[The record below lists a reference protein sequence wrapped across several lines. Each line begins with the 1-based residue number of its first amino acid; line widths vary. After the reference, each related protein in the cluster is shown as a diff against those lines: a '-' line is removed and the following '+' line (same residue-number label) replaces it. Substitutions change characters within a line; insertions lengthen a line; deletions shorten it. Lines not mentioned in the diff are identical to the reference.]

1 MELIEGFTLLQLLR
15 FLNVSLET
23 IILPCNFCFTVLG
36 ILDKASFAA
45 SKLKVVVRDKCY
57 KGACISCRRALAA
70 AEKKKYLVCW
80 ERGTSWKLCVVLGLC
95 IVQLDVYSA
104 WLCFLRQRNL
114 LPRLILEHFT
124 LCAICGE
131 LSVGTARLQDVRYRG
146 YST

>member
-70 AEKKKYLVCW
+70 AEKKKYLVCLG
-80 ERGTSWKLCVVLGLC
+80 EGDLVEAMCGTGIVHCTIRCVECLALLSASEKLV
-95 IVQLDVYSA
+95 A
-104 WLCFLRQRNL
+104 KANLRTFYLVRHMWRTQCRN
-114 LPRLILEHFT
+114 
-124 LCAICGE
+124 CAPPGC
-131 LSVGTARLQDVRYRG
+131 
-146 YST
+146 